1 MDRFKAFL
9 MTVIPFGICIIVIF
23 YHCLPMVLDNFFD
36 ANRTYPLMRTI
47 NHQ

>member
-23 YHCLPMVLDNFFD
+23 TMP
-36 ANRTYPLMRTI
+36 ANGTR
-47 NHQ
+47 